1 MNKAV
6 QNKMNRIISKD
17 YSAAR
22 IREGEEWYI
31 GNGIF
36 MDRQDTKEHLL
47 DQMDIMKDIVK
58 SVASLQS
65 SIENQIMRC
74 RITGNLFSSVLE
86 LGDSLSWIEME
97 ARQFLEEY
105 SALKRD
111 EIHARSMYHNDDDVD
126 LPF

>member
-1 MNKAV
+1 MSKAV

-17 YSAAR
+17 YSSAR
-22 IREGEEWYI
+22 IRKGEEWYI
-31 GNGIF
+31 GHGIF

-58 SVASLQS
+58 SVAFLQS
-65 SIENQIMRC
+65 SIESQIMRC
-74 RITGNLFSSVLE
+74 QITGNLFSSVLE
-86 LGDSLSWIEME
+86 LGESLSWIEKE

-105 SALKRD
+105 SALRRN
-111 EIHARSMYHNDDDVD
+111 ELHERSLYYDDDVD

>member
-1 MNKAV
+1 
-6 QNKMNRIISKD
+6 
-17 YSAAR
+17 
-22 IREGEEWYI
+22 
-31 GNGIF
+31 
-36 MDRQDTKEHLL
+36 
-47 DQMDIMKDIVK
+47 MKDIVK